1 MAEQERATFS
11 VVEGGQSQQ
20 PGSISGANL
29 HFGGGSGGGGMDKD
43 YLDAKVAE
51 VAAKNDARF
60 AEVLA
65 GIDKVNY
72 NLSAFGDTVRIRLD
86 ALDSDVNGAKQ
97 AAERAEDATRTVKWN
112 ILVTVLSTG
121 LAIAALSYGGF
132 ALWNQA
138 IEMTTGI
145 LKPTE

>member
-1 MAEQERATFS
+1 
-11 VVEGGQSQQ
+11 
-20 PGSISGANL
+20 
-29 HFGGGSGGGGMDKD
+29 MDKD